1 MIIFFIAHPYV
12 FPAYVRDCIPSH
24 SARDLPILFQF
35 FVKKTFYIRA
45 AYRAAIRLAP
55 VAIGF
60 ANTRQND
67 DVNANLKNFDNN
79 YFNLQ
84 CHTDLKN
91 FQGGK
96 L

>member
-1 MIIFFIAHPYV
+1 MSFPTMYGIV
-12 FPAYVRDCIPSH
+12 FLVTLRRFC
-24 SARDLPILFQF
+24 QF
-35 FVKKTFYIRA
+35 FLHLVIKKIFLMCAT
-45 AYRAAIRLAP
+45 YRVAIRLAP

-67 DVNANLKNFDNN
+67 DVKKQNLKNFDDVL
-79 YFNLQ
+79 FNIQ
-84 CHTDLKN
+84 CKTDVKN